1 MIHAYYGMRAVMQR
15 SVQSESRIKS
25 TLLSALLDEY
35 ITEDNQVRCIDVI
48 IDNLDQGEL
57 VLKQSNRR

>member
-1 MIHAYYGMRAVMQR
+1 MQR